1 MYSPPFTERGNEM
14 NFSLML
20 QNIDRRQR
28 FDLNFVLR
36 MKFFILLRIIINCLF
51 LNKYID
57 RRQTTLF
64 QRLRFSCCW
73 RLWYT
78 LYITFSLHFKHIF
91 LPIYDI
97 RNKFRWSMDVRFYQ
111 AHDQTIGCS
120 FPWSKFP
127 LQ

>member
-1 MYSPPFTERGNEM
+1 MYSPPFTERGDEM

-57 RRQTTLF
+57 RRQTTDF
-64 QRLRFSCCW
+64 NFVS
-73 RLWYT
+73 
-78 LYITFSLHFKHIF
+78 KMKIF
-91 LPIYDI
+91 MLLKIIIYFI
-97 RNKFRWSMDVRFYQ
+97 YY
-111 AHDQTIGCS
+111 C
-120 FPWSKFP
+120 FPA
-127 LQ
+127 L